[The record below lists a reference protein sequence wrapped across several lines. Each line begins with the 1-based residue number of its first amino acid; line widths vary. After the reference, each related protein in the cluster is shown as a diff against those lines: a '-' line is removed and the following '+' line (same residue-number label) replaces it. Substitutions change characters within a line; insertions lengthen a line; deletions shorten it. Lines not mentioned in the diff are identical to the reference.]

1 MIDLLRRLAVD
12 AQYQVDISGLP
23 KTPAGPDRVTA
34 VLTIVFGVIGALSL
48 LFITIGGFR
57 YILSEGDPQA
67 AAKAKGTIIYSLVGL
82 VVSISAV
89 AIVTFVLKRL

>member
-1 MIDLLRRLAVD
+1 MIDLLRKLAVES
-12 AQYQVDISGLP
+12 QYQVDIRGLP
-23 KTPAGPDRVTA
+23 QTPTGPDRVTA
-34 VLTIVFGVIGALSL
+34 ILTIVFGIIGALSL

-89 AIVTFVLKRL
+89 AIVTFVLKRV